1 MPFTPSEAVSVLKVA
16 QPEIR
21 LSDPHICSDARARL
35 SLLHALYEPLIRRAA
50 NGHFEPALST
60 GWTLSDDARNWSFQL
75 RKDVLFHD
83 GQSLTAQD
91 VVASLTRIRDEV
103 LEGELGTTGVYQGYL
118 EDSTITATG
127 NHSFTITTPQA
138 MADLLDILVE
148 LFILPASHLSDMST
162 LPPGTGPFV
171 LQDQQLSQ
179 VTMHAFKRYWGGE
192 TAVKRIEWVEIP
204 SAQEREKALLSN
216 TVDIAGDVV
225 VNGPGILHYTQPS
238 SVATTFMFNLV
249 SGSLQDK
256 RVRQALNYAVDNHTI
271 IQELFQGQAAVL
283 ASPCTPTQLGF
294 DPDLQPYEYNP
305 NLAKALLQEVQQPDL
320 LITFDIPERL
330 PDEAPALAEILKQQF
345 SEVGITLSVISHDD
359 RPAYANSVRDKQ
371 IHDAACFDSSPHS
384 SFRLFNEKFRSDKPG
399 IWWLGYRNDTFDTL
413 LQSAR
418 ATTTTPIRQ
427 RLYQQ
432 AAQILHEDPPWLYL
446 YNTQLFW
453 STTQQAS
460 GWQPSP
466 DGLITFIR

>member
-1 MPFTPSEAVSVLKVA
+1 MPFTPSEAVSLLKVA
-16 QPEIR
+16 QPELR

-35 SLLHALYEPLIRRAA
+35 SLLHALYEPLVRRAA

-60 GWTLSDDARNWSFQL
+60 AWTLSDDARNWSFQL
-75 RKDVLFHD
+75 RKDVQFHD

-118 EDSTITATG
+118 ADSSITATG

-148 LFILPASHLSDMST
+148 LFILPASHLADMTT

-171 LQDQQLSQ
+171 LQDQKPLQ
-179 VTMHAFKRYWGGE
+179 VTMRAFKQYWGGE
-192 TAVKRIEWVEIP
+192 TAVKHLEWFAIP
-204 SAQEREKALLSN
+204 SAQEREKALLNN
-216 TVDIAGDVV
+216 TVDIASDVT
-225 VNGPGILHYTQPS
+225 VNGSGILNHTQPS

-256 RVRQALNYAVDNHTI
+256 RVRQALNYAVDNQTI

-294 DPDLQPYEYNP
+294 VPDLQPYEYNP
-305 NLAKALLQEVQQPDL
+305 NLAKALLQEVQQSDL
-320 LITFDIPERL
+320 QITFDIPERL

-345 SEVGITLSVISHDD
+345 SEVGITLSIISHDD
-359 RPAYANSVRDKQ
+359 RPAYADSVRDKQ

-399 IWWLGYRNDTFDTL
+399 LWWLGYRNDTFDTL
-413 LQSAR
+413 LQRAR
-418 ATTTTPIRQ
+418 ATTMTPIRQ
-427 RLYQQ
+427 KLYQQ
-432 AAQILHEDPPWLYL
+432 AARILHEDPPWLYL